1 MSFPSSP
8 TNGATTTTNG
18 INYSYS
24 TSTNAWKRVA
34 STITTI
40 GTSTIA
46 GTASSYQYTL
56 GISNTL
62 TLVPAATWASAVPIT
77 LADNSTITVDLSTG
91 LNFTCTLTTAIGATR
106 ILGNP
111 VNTKPGQTGFI
122 QFTQSTGGSPG
133 NAVTFGTNWH
143 WAGGTTGTLTTATV
157 GANDIL
163 FYSVLTTN
171 YLLGSIVNKV
181 I

>member
-8 TNGATTTTNG
+8 ANGATTTTNG
-18 INYSYS
+18 INYIYS

-34 STITTI
+34 VTIATI

-62 TLVPAATWASAVPIT
+62 TLVPAQVWAAVSPVT
-77 LADNSTITVDLSTG
+77 LVDAATITMDLSTAV
-91 LNFTCTLTTAIGATR
+91 NFTCTLTAAVGATR
-106 ILGNP
+106 VLANP

-171 YLLGSIVNKV
+171 YLLGSMVNKV

>member
-8 TNGATTTTNG
+8 ANGATTTTNG
-18 INYSYS
+18 INYIYS

-34 STITTI
+34 VTIATI

-62 TLVPAATWASAVPIT
+62 TLVPAQVWAAVSPVT
-77 LADNSTITVDLSTG
+77 LVDAATITMDLSTAV
-91 LNFTCTLTTAIGATR
+91 NFTCTLTSAVGATR
-106 ILGNP
+106 VLANP
-111 VNTKPGQTGFI
+111 LNAKPGQTGFV
-122 QFTQSTGGSPG
+122 QLTQSSAGL

-143 WAGGTTGTLTTATV
+143 WAGGTTGTVTTSTN
-157 GANDIL
+157 ANDIL
-163 FYSVLTTN
+163 FYSILTPT
-171 YLLGSIVNKV
+171 YVLGSMVNKV